1 MTLLTSR
8 FSDAQNPKPRAAE
21 SDAQRPVFSSSF
33 AIQRRVVSALILRDM
48 KTRFGRTHVAY
59 LIAIAWPLIH
69 MLGIM
74 GVQFAI
80 GRVVPIGTDLAVFA
94 ATGLLPYILCI
105 YPARMMMQAIKV
117 NQPLLLFSIVKTTD
131 MLIARAI
138 LEVLSAALVAI
149 IFVLIMYASDVDL
162 TPIDTSEA
170 IMAVL
175 ASIYLGV
182 SVGVLSAVFFILF
195 GMGWNVFFIV
205 LSILLYATSGALI
218 LSSNYS
224 AEVLDV
230 LWYNPLFQ
238 LVEWMRTA
246 YYDSYANSPLS
257 KTYVLGFAT
266 VSLFLGLVTERIFR
280 GRLYQA

>member
-1 MTLLTSR
+1 MHNHQAPLADMTYLSPNFSR
-8 FSDAQNPKPRAAE
+8 AFS
-21 SDAQRPVFSSSF
+21 
-33 AIQRRVVSALILRDM
+33 IQKRVISALILRDM

-59 LIAIAWPLIH
+59 LIAIAWPLAH

-105 YPARMMMQAIKV
+105 YPARMMMQAIKL

-131 MLIARAI
+131 MLIARGI
-138 LEVLSAALVAI
+138 LEVLSAAVVAM
-149 IFVLIMYASDVDL
+149 IFVFIMYASNVDL
-162 TPIDTSEA
+162 TPIDMSEA

-175 ASIYLGV
+175 GSIYLGV
-182 SVGVLSAVFFILF
+182 SVGALSAIFFILF
-195 GMGWNVFFIV
+195 GMGWNVTFI
-205 LSILLYATSGALI
+205 LISILLYATSGALL
-218 LSSNYS
+218 LSSTYPP
-224 AEVLDV
+224 ELLDV

-257 KTYVLGFAT
+257 RTYVLGFAT
-266 VSLFLGLVTERIFR
+266 ASLFLGLITERIFR

>member
-1 MTLLTSR
+1 MTDTSQ
-8 FSDAQNPKPRAAE
+8 S
-21 SDAQRPVFSSSF
+21 FSSAF
-33 AIQRRVVSALILRDM
+33 QIQKRVISALILRDM
-48 KTRFGRTHVAY
+48 KTRFGRSHVAY
-59 LIAIAWPLIH
+59 LIAIAWPLAH
-69 MLGIM
+69 LLGIM
-74 GVQFAI
+74 GVQFAL

-94 ATGLLPYILCI
+94 ATGLLPYILCL
-105 YPARMMMQAIKV
+105 YPARMMMMAIKV

-138 LEVLSAALVAI
+138 LEILSASFVAI
-149 IFVLIMYASDVDL
+149 VFIIMMYSVNVDL
-162 TPIDTSEA
+162 TPIDMSEA

-175 ASIYLGV
+175 VSIYLGI
-182 SVGVLSAVFFILF
+182 SVGVVNAVLFVLF

-205 LSILLYATSGALI
+205 ISLLLYATSGALI

-224 AEVLDV
+224 TEVLDV

-257 KTYVLGFAT
+257 RTYVLSFAT
-266 VSLFLGLVTERIFR
+266 VSLFLGLGTERVFR
-280 GRLYQA
+280 GRLYQS